1 MVIPHFMPYE
11 GQHCETT
18 ATGTLLKHLG
28 IDFSEPMLFG
38 IGEGLGYI
46 YWNMKI
52 MDFPFIGGRIKPDV
66 LTANIV
72 QNLGLQMQV
81 NETTSRKKAWNH
93 VRESIDNGIPIGLK
107 LDSYYLEYFTSKI
120 HFAGH
125 YVAMYGYDEA
135 MAYLVDTVQQG
146 GAVQTSLASLEQ
158 ARNARGPMSSRN
170 RSYTIRKSSQ
180 SFELPSVL
188 RVAILNNAREYLNPP
203 IRNIGYKGI
212 EKTATEI
219 KKWFK
224 RSRNIAHE
232 FGTTAK
238 LMEHGGTGGAIF
250 RNLYRDFLFE
260 SARAL
265 SSEEIAS
272 VAQQFDTIAKRWT
285 QVAGLFAQ
293 TAHTEDGGY
302 IDQASAIL
310 LELSVQEKTA
320 MENLLNAVEKG

>member
-1 MVIPHFMPYE
+1 
-11 GQHCETT
+11 
-18 ATGTLLKHLG
+18 
-28 IDFSEPMLFG
+28 
-38 IGEGLGYI
+38 
-46 YWNMKI
+46 
-52 MDFPFIGGRIKPDV
+52 
-66 LTANIV
+66 
-72 QNLGLQMQV
+72 
-81 NETTSRKKAWNH
+81 
-93 VRESIDNGIPIGLK
+93 
-107 LDSYYLEYFTSKI
+107 
-120 HFAGH
+120 
-125 YVAMYGYDEA
+125 
-135 MAYLVDTVQQG
+135 
-146 GAVQTSLASLEQ
+146 
-158 ARNARGPMSSRN
+158 MSSHN

-188 RVAILNNAREYLNPP
+188 RAAILNNAREYLNPP

-285 QVAGLFAQ
+285 QVAELFVQ